1 VRRLAAIVLLL
12 IGAVLWAAPA
22 AAHAA
27 LQSTDPADRQVLG
40 VAPATV
46 TLTFNEPVTPI
57 AVQVLDGSGRAV
69 TREATSTDG
78 MLQIPLPSGLADGSY
93 LVSWRVTSLDS
104 HPVAG
109 SLVFAVGASPAS
121 WAATPAVDDAGWRTL
136 FFLVRALLSA
146 TLLLT
151 AGGALYLAFVRPAPT
166 LNRLLTRLGWS
177 AIAFSV
183 LVVGVQGGLLKGG
196 PYADI
201 LRWSTW
207 QLGASTSRGLSAA
220 VAILGLL
227 AILLALRRSLRFL
240 LPIGAAIAIGSIALT
255 GHTGTA
261 SPRWLMAPLLAAH
274 ALLAGFWLGSLAPL
288 LDAIDRR
295 KEPRQAIVRFSRLAL
310 FAVPV
315 LVFLGIV
322 LARIQI
328 DAWEALIGTRY
339 GLLVIAKASLV
350 TLLLGLAALNKW
362 ALTPRLPKSADRM
375 ASVIRAELAIGLA
388 ILAVT
393 AFLSQTPPPAT
404 QHGHEHD
411 SGHLHG
417 IAVRMESGAHL
428 AEIEIVPAV
437 AGRNLIVVRLDLPTD
452 PKEVTVELSQAAA
465 GIEPIRRVMTYDN
478 GTYVLDGPELA
489 IAGTWRI
496 RLDVLVTDFDKA
508 SFETEIPVR

>member
-1 VRRLAAIVLLL
+1 MRRCAVIVLLL
-12 IGAVLWAAPA
+12 VGAVLWAAPA

-27 LQSTDPADRQVLG
+27 LQSTDPADRQVLRL
-40 VAPATV
+40 APATV

-69 TREATSTDG
+69 TRDAVSADG

-109 SLVFAVGASPAS
+109 SLVFAVGA
-121 WAATPAVDDAGWRTL
+121 TPARWATTPAIDDAGWRTL

-151 AGGALYLAFVRPAPT
+151 AGGALFLTLVRPAPA
-166 LNRLLTRLGWS
+166 LHRLLSRLGWS

-227 AILLALRRSLRFL
+227 SILLALRRNLRFL
-240 LPIGAAIAIGSIALT
+240 LPVGAAIAIGSIALT

-261 SPRWLMAPLLAAH
+261 SPRWLMAPLLALH
-274 ALLAGFWLGSLAPL
+274 ALLAAFWLGSLVPL
-288 LDAIDRR
+288 LDALERR
-295 KEPRQAIVRFSRLAL
+295 KEPRQAIARFSRLAL
-310 FAVPV
+310 VAVPLLV
-315 LVFLGIV
+315 LLGIV
-322 LARIQI
+322 LARIQL
-328 DAWEALIGTRY
+328 DAWEALNDTRY
-339 GLLVIAKASLV
+339 GLLAIAKVLLV
-350 TLLLGLAALNKW
+350 ALLLGLAALNKW
-362 ALTPRLPKSADRM
+362 VLTPRLPKSADRM
-375 ASVIRAELAIGLA
+375 VMVIRAELAIGLA
-388 ILAVT
+388 ILAAT

-404 QHGHEHD
+404 QHAHKHD
-411 SGHLHG
+411 TGHLHG
-417 IAVRMESGAHL
+417 IAVRMESGGHL

-437 AGRNLIVVRLDLPTD
+437 AGRNLIVVRLDLPAD
-452 PKEVTVELSQAAA
+452 PKEVAIELSNPKA
-465 GIEPIRRVMTYDN
+465 GIEPIRRVMAYDN
-478 GTYVLDGPELA
+478 GAYVLDGPELA
-489 IAGTWRI
+489 VAGTWKI

-508 SFETEIPVR
+508 AFETEVPIR